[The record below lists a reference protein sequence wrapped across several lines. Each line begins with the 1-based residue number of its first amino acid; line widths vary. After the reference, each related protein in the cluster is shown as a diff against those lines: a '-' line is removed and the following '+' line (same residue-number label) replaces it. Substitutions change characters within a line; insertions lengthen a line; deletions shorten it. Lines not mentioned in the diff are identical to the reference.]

1 MDASQFSFEAPRP
14 APDAPQSSLHSLFSS
29 HLPSTSDA
37 TLSTLDLLSQ
47 AFLKHDTDSQVK
59 QELEQLRGELRSE
72 YRPRVKAIKADFFA
86 RTVWQADEESTD
98 DALTERDRG
107 NEDEEEDQPVRVPTI
122 ISDADSQAEMSAA
135 VDLAAEAEITK
146 GVREAEARI
155 IRGVRTTKT
164 LECEIWLSQTVSF
177 VLPSFLPQLRD
188 YSADVAR
195 HQILDAYE
203 ASGGE
208 EAGAARF
215 VQDRLEDRLFEVG
228 VDPIAIL
235 QSPSAS
241 STSS

>member
-1 MDASQFSFEAPRP
+1 MDASQFSFETPRP

-37 TLSTLDLLSQ
+37 TLSTLDKLSQ
-47 AFLKHDTDSQVK
+47 AFLKHDTNSQVK
-59 QELEQLRGELRSE
+59 QELEQLRGDLRSE

-98 DALTERDRG
+98 DGPTERDRG
-107 NEDEEEDQPVRVPTI
+107 NEDEDRPVRVPTI

-177 VLPSFLPQLRD
+177 VLPSFLPQLRN

-235 QSPSAS
+235 QSPSAP

>member
-164 LECEIWLSQTVSF
+164 LECEIWLSQT
-177 VLPSFLPQLRD
+177 
-188 YSADVAR
+188 
-195 HQILDAYE
+195 ILDAYE